1 MRNVV
6 RQGGSVKVFVI
17 VGVILAVLALGVVY
31 GLKRFGMYDGTP
43 PLAVEGIDIAQED
56 SEKKADDQADQEANP
71 DDQPDSDAE
80 PSTGATGG
88 ESVPTPPSVAD
99 NPPANQN
106 DLASLPQ
113 AGPAESVV
121 SLPLA
126 LIGAS
131 LVAYLR
137 SRRQL

>member
-43 PLAVEGIDIAQED
+43 PLAVEDIDIAQED
-56 SEKKADDQADQEANP
+56 SEEKADDQTDQETNS
-71 DDQPDSDAE
+71 DQPDSEAE